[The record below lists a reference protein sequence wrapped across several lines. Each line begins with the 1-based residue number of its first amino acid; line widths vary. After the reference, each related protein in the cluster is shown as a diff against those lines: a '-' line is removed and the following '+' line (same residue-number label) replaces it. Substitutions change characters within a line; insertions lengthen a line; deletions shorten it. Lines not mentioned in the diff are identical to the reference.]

1 MHVQRQSYALRL
13 CVLAV
18 LWMAAPGALWWMV
31 TITQEELLALR
42 PELPS
47 TQLAVLPSDTD
58 HQHLLDALEWVL
70 GVPSQPVLDT
80 LESSLVSPR
89 QDVRTI
95 ARLSML
101 MHRGR
106 EPLAMIDGRVFREGD
121 TLPDGRVIEK
131 ISAQGVVLLAG
142 GQAELTPW
150 IPPFSVR
157 LEKAATPPM
166 GTNGTLSANATVATP
181 VQNGTMT
188 LDAMQAMQ
196 LLKQLE
202 TMQHHAQ

>member
-13 CVLAV
+13 FLLVLVWMVVPGV
-18 LWMAAPGALWWMV
+18 LWSV
-31 TITQEELLALR
+31 VSTTQEEVLALQ
-42 PELPS
+42 PDFPS
-47 TQLAVLPSDTD
+47 TELASLPGDND
-58 HQHLLDALEWVL
+58 HRHLLDALEWVL

-89 QDVRTI
+89 QNARSI

-106 EPLAMIDGRVFREGD
+106 EPLAMIDGRVFRAGD
-121 TLPDGRVIEK
+121 TLPDGRVVEK
-131 ISAQGVVLLAG
+131 ISSQGVVLLAG

-157 LEKAATPPM
+157 LEKVATPPLVAA
-166 GTNGTLSANATVATP
+166 GTASANATVATP
-181 VQNGTMT
+181 VQNGSMT

-202 TMQHHAQ
+202 TMQYHAN